1 MKWIL
6 RGIGALLALVVLAA
20 VTLIV
25 IDQASLPKAPSRQAL
40 LDKAKAY
47 DVRIR
52 RDQWGVPHV
61 LGKTD
66 ADAAFGLGFA
76 QSEDDFAT
84 LQDVVL
90 ATRGVL
96 ARDKG
101 KAAAPTDYVAALLD
115 VWPTTNAHYAKLP
128 ADLRKVMEAYAD
140 GVSVYAAKHPEKV
153 KPGLLPLTGHDIEA
167 GFIFKQPFF
176 YGLDGELK
184 HLTSPGAPPPP
195 AKGSNGLATAPAR
208 SADGATRLLVNSHQP
223 YTGPVAWYEAVVES
237 GQGWHVA
244 GGFFPA
250 SPFLL
255 GGHNAHLGWAAT
267 VNHPRLTDVYKLVMN
282 PENPNQYRLDG
293 KWRELER
300 RTVEIQVKQPDGS
313 LKPVSREVLR
323 SVHGPVIRGP
333 QGVFAVRY
341 PTSGGVRQLA
351 QNYAMNKARNLTEW
365 KAAMA
370 MQAVP
375 SVNYIYADEK
385 GNIGYLSNGIYAERK
400 AGVDWSGPYMPGDA
414 SDLIWTKVRPFSQS
428 PQIWN
433 PKSGWVFNANN
444 TPFRATDPAYDLKPA
459 DFPASM
465 ALQPPSDMTNRAFRA
480 LETYGADTSISAAE
494 FDTYKYD
501 LAYSQQ
507 SDEAAW
513 VKAVLAADPA
523 SDGDL
528 AAAQDVLRKWD
539 GSTDVHNRGAAL
551 VALMWLERRRNP
563 TWTPLQMVKS
573 AAGRLRTAYGRVDPE
588 WGEVNHLRRG
598 ALDIPVDG
606 GPDTF
611 RALYGALDADGHL
624 HGVNGDCY
632 IMFVE
637 WDAKGR
643 MTSRSVHQYGAA
655 TLDAS
660 SPHYADQS
668 PLFAAHKTK
677 PVLFTEAQLAGHIT
691 RTYRPGDAQDPR

>member
-1 MKWIL
+1 MPTTWT
-6 RGIGALLALVVLAA
+6 RRAAGALLACASLLLAA
-20 VTLIV
+20 PT
-25 IDQASLPKAPSRQAL
+25 QAAP
-40 LDKAKAY
+40 AY
-47 DVRIR
+47 DATIR
-52 RDQWGVPHV
+52 RDNFGVPHV

-66 ADAAFGLGFA
+66 ADAAYGLGFA

-84 LQDVVL
+84 VQDSVMASRGRQATLKGPDAVPSDILFALMNVKAVL
-90 ATRGVL
+90 DAGYERDLSPHIRGML
-96 ARDKG
+96 DG
-101 KAAAPTDYVAALLD
+101 YAAGVNRYAALHPDKVVPGFLPMTGRD
-115 VWPTTNAHYAKLP
+115 LAAFTLFRGPT
-128 ADLRKVMEAYAD
+128 
-140 GVSVYAAKHPEKV
+140 
-153 KPGLLPLTGHDIEA
+153 
-167 GFIFKQPFF
+167 F
-176 YGLDGELK
+176 YGLDGVFAQIATGKLPEPK
-184 HLTSPGAPPPP
+184 DS
-195 AKGSNGLATAPAR
+195 GSNGVAVAPGR
-208 SADGATRLLVNSHQP
+208 SADGHTRLLFNAHQP
-223 YTGPVAWYEAVVES
+223 WSGPLTWYEAVVES
-237 GQGWHVA
+237 GEGWHVA

-267 VNHPRLTDVYKLVMN
+267 VNHPRLTDVYKLVIN
-282 PENPNQYRLDG
+282 PANPNQYRVDG

-351 QNYAMNKARNLTEW
+351 QNYAMNKARTLAEW

-370 MQAVP
+370 LQAVP

-400 AGVDWSGPYMPGDA
+400 AGVDWSGPYMPGDK

-444 TPFRATDPAYDLKPA
+444 TPFRATDPAHDLKPA

-480 LETYGADTSISAAE
+480 LETYGADSSISAAE

-501 LAYSQQ
+501 LAYSAQ

-513 VKAVLAADPA
+513 VKAVLAADA
-523 SDGDL
+523 AGDGDL
-528 AAAQDVLRKWD
+528 AAAQDALRKWD
-539 GSTDVHNRGAAL
+539 GSTDLHNRGAAL

-563 TWTPLQMVKS
+563 GWTPVQMVKS
-573 AAGRLRTAYGRVDPE
+573 AAGRLKAAYGRVDPE
-588 WGEVNHLRRG
+588 WGEVNRLRRG
-598 ALDIPVDG
+598 PLDIPVDG

-611 RALYGALDADGHL
+611 RALYGALDPDGRL
-624 HGVNGDCY
+624 RGVNGDCY

-643 MTSRSVHQYGAA
+643 MTSRSVHQYGSA

-677 PVLFTEAQLAGHIT
+677 PVLFTEAQLAGHIA
-691 RTYRPGDAQDPR
+691 RTYRPGEATP